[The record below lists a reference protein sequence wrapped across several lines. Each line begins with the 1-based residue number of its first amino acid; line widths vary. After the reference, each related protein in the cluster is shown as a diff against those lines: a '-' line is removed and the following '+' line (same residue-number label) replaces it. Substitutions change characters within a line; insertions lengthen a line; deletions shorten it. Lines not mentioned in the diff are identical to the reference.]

1 MNIDFSYARLTISWK
16 ILISGFLIVL
26 GSGYL
31 AGAANAI
38 LAVGITPAAI
48 ADHYGDKRLS
58 KADAAAIGQQG
69 FVEEEFSLDDAPDTA
84 SDEMAHDM
92 DHDMDHEMTSGD
104 NAAMTHDMAGMDHA
118 THGDDTLPAQ
128 VLAQV
133 SHVHWLGFSLLLL
146 ATGTLACLTRLAEF
160 SKALL
165 VSLLFLA
172 FFSDIASLNLVR
184 FVSPDFSW
192 LTVVAGTTV
201 GLCLAVISLRVL
213 WELWGPSRAH

>member
-1 MNIDFSYARLTISWK
+1 MNIDFSYARLTLSWK
-16 ILISGFLIVL
+16 ILITGFLIIL

-38 LAVGITPAAI
+38 LAVGISPAAI

-58 KADAAAIGQQG
+58 RGEATAIREQG

-84 SDEMAHDM
+84 GA
-92 DHDMDHEMTSGD
+92 DMDHEMGHDMDHGD
-104 NAAMTHDMAGMDHA
+104 HAAMTQDTAGMDHA
-118 THGDDTLPAQ
+118 MHGDDTLPAQ

-146 ATGTLACLTRLAEF
+146 ATGTLACLTRLAEGA
-160 SKALL
+160 KALL
-165 VSLLFLA
+165 VGLLFLA

-184 FVSPDFSW
+184 FVAADFAL